1 MSLRNSYA
9 AVLRLLRTQK
19 GLLQANLAGSLTQ
32 ANISSLELAKNS
44 ATVDMSVQ
52 IAAALKVE
60 PITLLALAVASHE
73 KRTVREA
80 LLASL
85 AEVETLGLAD
95 VQLPTEPQPLTTAVV
110 KEARKKWAAIQDL
123 KARGLVSRRQRRSSG
138 FRDPPCAGFG
148 IKNQKAEFE
157 FC

>member
-1 MSLRNSYA
+1 MSLRHSYA

-60 PITLLALAVASHE
+60 PVTLLALAVASHE
-73 KRTVREA
+73 KRTVREV

-110 KEARKKWAAIQDL
+110 KEARKKWLAVQDL
-123 KARGLVSRRQRRSSG
+123 KARGFSQSQAAKELGIPGSTLRRLWHRKSEG
-138 FRDPPCAGFG
+138 
-148 IKNQKAEFE
+148 
-157 FC
+157 